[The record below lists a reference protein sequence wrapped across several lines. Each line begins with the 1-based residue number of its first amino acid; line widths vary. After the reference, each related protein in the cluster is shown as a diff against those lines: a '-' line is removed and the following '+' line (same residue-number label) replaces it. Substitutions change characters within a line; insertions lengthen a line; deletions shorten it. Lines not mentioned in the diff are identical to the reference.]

1 MSNAPEADVQ
11 SAQLAADLG
20 LTPSLLEGRLAALAL
35 GPTDRAKLRAT
46 WPTVQA
52 GTPAFLD
59 RFYERLLACP
69 STRGWLTSPELV
81 ARLKRQQ
88 LTSVEALFTDEYDF
102 PHALRC
108 LRVGMT
114 HHRIRLTP
122 QWFVASYAHFLC
134 EHVPQLL
141 HSASSLEEGL
151 ELVITLT
158 KSALLDAALSLDGY
172 AMSAE
177 NDVRL
182 HRVPRSATP
191 APANANHQPPPAHA
205 AASPISRARVATDE
219 ATERA
224 AFLGIDATTLEALR
238 SLSPFALEAVP
249 PTLDGFYR
257 LFSTW
262 GETAALVPAGTVDR
276 LKRQVGSYW
285 HELFR
290 GAFDRPYAASRTLVG
305 IVHERIGL
313 SSPLYLVGLA
323 QQLATLMRLAVPK
336 TADPVSAVQALL
348 RAVFFDASFV
358 LQAYVQARAEAVLRS
373 DGFASELL
381 AGLSAGVALV
391 DQRLRVE
398 SMNPALATLFP
409 IDPGLARL
417 VQLEQLV
424 PMPAAAAL
432 VRQAWEQSAGRRH
445 IAVIAHQA
453 RTFRATAQRLMGAGN
468 RESVA
473 LVLDEITD
481 LVKAQHLAQDDARG
495 FGRVLDTVEA
505 LLWEAEDEVLTVV
518 SRSALAVTGHR
529 DVALLGRQGAFEQL
543 IPEPDRAVFVKQ
555 ARALVTGER
564 KVLRHRLQRAD
575 GVVVWLDTELARCSA
590 KVLCGVSVDVTRQV
604 TEERRRIEALGR
616 LGGGIAHE
624 FNNRLTVILSSL
636 SLLESPTLDQGQ
648 AELIREAKQAAE
660 RSTVLTQQLLSVAQR
675 QVLRPKPVVLNEV
688 LGSARGALTSLV
700 GRDIELELKLEPSLW
715 RCNLDAKELETALV
729 NLVANARDSMPV
741 GGRVTVST
749 RNVPSSGE
757 AEFVE
762 VTVED
767 TGEGMDERVRHRA
780 FEPFFTT
787 RPAAAGLGLS
797 MVHGFVSQSGG
808 QVSLTSS
815 EGHGTVVRLRFPR
828 LVEEATPVGVDESS
842 PFVLVVDDEPSLRLV
857 MARLVKRLGLQGVA
871 VGTVKDA
878 LNVVR
883 TRRVDL
889 LVTDVVLADGE
900 SGAALGPEARL
911 LKPGLPVLYVSG
923 YTRQELDLEKLGPL
937 EWFLPKPFVA
947 SEFEQAVRAAL
958 AASGQSDERR
968 PASA

>member
-1 MSNAPEADVQ
+1 MSNAPEADAQ
-11 SAQLAADLG
+11 SAQIAADLG
-20 LTPSLLEGRLAALAL
+20 LTPSLLEGRLAALTL
-35 GPTDRAKLRAT
+35 GPADRAKLRAT
-46 WPTVQA
+46 WPLMQQGA
-52 GTPAFLD
+52 PAFLD

-69 STRGWLTSPELV
+69 STRAWLTSSELV
-81 ARLKRQQ
+81 ARLKQQQ
-88 LTSVEALFTDEYDF
+88 LLSLEALFTDEYDF
-102 PHALRC
+102 RHALRC

-141 HSASSLEEGL
+141 RSAGSVEAGL

-158 KSALLDAALSLDGY
+158 KSALLDAALALDGY

-177 NDVRL
+177 NDVRA
-182 HRVPRSATP
+182 HRLPRSAAPVPTEAFHHPMAQP
-191 APANANHQPPPAHA
+191 APA
-205 AASPISRARVATDE
+205 SPLSRSRVATDE

-224 AFLGIDATTLEALR
+224 AFLGIDAATLEALR
-238 SLSPFALEAVP
+238 SLAPFALEAVP
-249 PTLDGFYR
+249 LTLDAFYG

-262 GETAALVPAGTVDR
+262 SETAALVPGATVER

-285 HELFR
+285 HELLR
-290 GAFDRPYAASRTLVG
+290 GSFDRPYAASRTLVG

-323 QQLATLMRLAVPK
+323 QQLATLMRAAVPK
-336 TADPVSAVQALL
+336 SADPVGAVQALL

-424 PMPAAAAL
+424 PLPAAVAL
-432 VRQAWEQSAGRRH
+432 VRRAWEQPSGHRQVGVLEDGVRS
-445 IAVIAHQA
+445 
-453 RTFRATAQRLMGAGN
+453 FRATAQRLTGAGN
-468 RESVA
+468 KESVA

-481 LVKAQHLAQDDARG
+481 LVKAQHSAQDDARG
-495 FGRVLDTVEA
+495 FGRVLETVEA
-505 LLWEAEDEVLTVV
+505 LLWETEDEVLTLV

-529 DVALLGRQGAFEQL
+529 DVSLLGRQGAFEQL
-543 IPEPDRAVFVKQ
+543 IPEPDRVVFVKQ
-555 ARALVTGER
+555 ARALATGER
-564 KVLRHRLQRAD
+564 KVVRHRLQRAD

-675 QVLRPKPVVLNEV
+675 QVLRPKPMVLNEV

-700 GRDIELELKLEPSLW
+700 GSDIELELKLEPSLW

-749 RNVPSSGE
+749 RNVPSVGE
-757 AEFVE
+757 ADFVE

-787 RPAAAGLGLS
+787 RPSAAGLGLS

-808 QVSLTSS
+808 QVSLSSS
-815 EGHGTVVRLRFPR
+815 EGRGTVVRLRFPR
-828 LVEEATPVGVDESS
+828 LAEEVSAPVGVDESS

-857 MARLVKRLGLQGVA
+857 MSRLVKRLGLQGAA
-871 VGTVKDA
+871 VGSVKDA
-878 LNVVR
+878 LGVVR

-923 YTRQELDLEKLGPL
+923 YTRQELDLQKLGPL

-958 AASGQSDERR
+958 AASGQSDARR
-968 PASA
+968 QGA